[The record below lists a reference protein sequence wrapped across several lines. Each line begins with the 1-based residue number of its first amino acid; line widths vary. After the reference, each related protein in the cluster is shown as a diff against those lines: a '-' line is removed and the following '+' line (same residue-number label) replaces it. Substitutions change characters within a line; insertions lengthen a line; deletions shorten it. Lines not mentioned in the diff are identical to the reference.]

1 MHLRAAFVFL
11 PLIAAT
17 PALAQ
22 TTPARPFDGP
32 SVTVVVGVDRGS
44 ETGMHGTGVLYGGQ
58 LGYDVQSAGTVFGV
72 EGEITGAGTKQC
84 LSFVDGP
91 GSVGRFCTKSD
102 RDIYVGGR
110 LGYVVAESTMIYVKA
125 GYTNARGTYDYRVVG
140 TGASDTSGS
149 GTWDGI
155 RGGVG
160 VETRIGTRLIAKA
173 EYRYSNYLDSSD
185 SRHQAVVGFGFRF

>member
-11 PLIAAT
+11 PLVAAT
-17 PALAQ
+17 PAIAQ
-22 TTPARPFDGP
+22 TSPARPFDGP
-32 SVTVVVGVDRGS
+32 SVTVIAGVDRGS
-44 ETGMHGTGVLYGGQ
+44 EIGMHGTGVMYGGQ
-58 LGYDVQSAGTVFGV
+58 LGYDMQSAGTVFGV

-84 LSFVDGP
+84 QSFVVGP
-91 GSVGRFCTKSD
+91 GSVGHLCTKSG
-102 RDIYVGGR
+102 RDFYFGGR
-110 LGYVVAESTMIYVKA
+110 LGYVVVESTMIYVKA

-149 GTWDGI
+149 GTSDGI

-160 VETRIGTRLIAKA
+160 VETRIGTSLIAKA
-173 EYRYSNYLDSSD
+173 EYRYSNYLDSSY